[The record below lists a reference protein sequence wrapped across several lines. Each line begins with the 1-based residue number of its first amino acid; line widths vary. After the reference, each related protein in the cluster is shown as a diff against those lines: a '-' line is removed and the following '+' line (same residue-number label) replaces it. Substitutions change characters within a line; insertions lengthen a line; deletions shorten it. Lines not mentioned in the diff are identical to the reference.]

1 MGDSDIDSGGY
12 SIHRPEGLY
21 SIQLADG
28 LPRLDE
34 RQFNPSGYTQAE
46 PVLGKGGRGHAWFV
60 HIDGM
65 PAVLKHYRRG
75 GWAAKLST
83 DWYFGPRA
91 ADARSFREMCLLQQ
105 LLAEGLPV
113 PKPLAAFR
121 LGRSGFYRAA
131 ILTGRILG
139 ARSLVEVVKAGDAPW
154 AAVGEALARC
164 HAAHARHADLN
175 ANNILLDPAGKVWLI
190 DWDKGAVDPRDNVWQ
205 ARVIDRLVRS
215 LRKEC
220 MGDAGGRLDAGIA
233 ELRRAYRM
241 APP

>member
-1 MGDSDIDSGGY
+1 MGDSGNDSGAYG
-12 SIHRPEGLY
+12 IRRPEGQY
-21 SIQLADG
+21 SIRQSDA

-60 HIDGM
+60 RIDGL

-75 GWAAKLST
+75 GWAAKLSA

-91 ADARSFREMCLLQQ
+91 ADARSFREMRLLRQ
-105 LLAEGLPV
+105 LVADGLPV
-113 PKPLAAFR
+113 PEPLAAFR
-121 LGRSGFYRAA
+121 LGRCGFYRAA
-131 ILTGRILG
+131 ILTTRILG
-139 ARSLVEVVKAGDAPW
+139 ARSLLDAVKAGDAPW

-164 HAAHARHADLN
+164 HAADARHADLN

-190 DWDKGAVDPRDNVWQ
+190 DWDKGAVDPRDNGWR
-205 ARVIDRLVRS
+205 ARVIGRLLRS

-220 MGDAGGRLDAGIA
+220 QGDAADRLETGIA
-233 ELRRAYRM
+233 EMCRAYRQ
-241 APP
+241 ASP